1 MDLPPYIRFIDFPI
15 EDFRIVPDSVFDVT
29 IDRDARDPFEVLVQ
43 RLSNYLNIP
52 GNAFHFTP
60 HATRAY
66 CAPSDLN
73 TRSGLKKVHARFDE
87 INDSLNAHFNTALA
101 IDDPRPPLSICFIWS
116 KMCADKLLRDKLFR
130 SGKIQFHTAQSVSHD
145 VRAAHVST

>member
-1 MDLPPYIRFIDFPI
+1 M
-15 EDFRIVPDSVFDVT
+15 
-29 IDRDARDPFEVLVQ
+29 
-43 RLSNYLNIP
+43 
-52 GNAFHFTP
+52 
-60 HATRAY
+60 
-66 CAPSDLN
+66 
-73 TRSGLKKVHARFDE
+73 KKVHARFDE